1 MQSAAEQSNGNRPVI
16 QLSGYTFQRVAVD
29 SVQAADGTTYETL
42 FIAAHRSGEFNV
54 PYQVK
59 AHIVCLVRV
68 VIWQHNALLSKGC
81 IDMFDGISRV
91 EHVLQI
97 SLDKQQKSYN
107 IPLYSPSGNIV
118 LLKVTYIPSR
128 VGDKFHISQSVVLEP
143 GQASGPETIYRSPPR
158 DITQMKLRG
167 TGPQAQVYVGTTTGI
182 YRVPTSQC
190 GDYTDCCSCIE
201 ARDPYCAFDSTLLR
215 CVAVEDGNRGSG
227 SLVQDVVNGNVTMC
241 AVLPVA
247 GTSPPTPSP
256 TSAGEEVTTSPAG
269 GDGEST
275 SGELI

>member
-1 MQSAAEQSNGNRPVI
+1 MEQHTRLCSLQLIEVVSLTYLIKLRPILSVKFVLLFGNIMFSCPRDA
-16 QLSGYTFQRVAVD
+16 LTYLME
-29 SVQAADGTTYETL
+29 SVMWNTL
-42 FIAAHRSGEFNV
+42 KI
-54 PYQVK
+54 P
-59 AHIVCLVRV
+59 
-68 VIWQHNALLSKGC
+68 
-81 IDMFDGISRV
+81 
-91 EHVLQI
+91 
-97 SLDKQQKSYN
+97 LDKQQKLYN
-107 IPLYSPSGNIV
+107 IPFYSPSGDIV
-118 LLKVTYIPSR
+118 LLKVTYVPSR
-128 VGDKFHISQSVVLEP
+128 VRDKFHISQSVVLEP

-275 SGELI
+275 SGKLI

>member
-16 QLSGYTFQRVAVD
+16 QLSGYTFQRVTVD

-42 FIAAHRSGEFNV
+42 FIAAHR
-54 PYQVK
+54 
-59 AHIVCLVRV
+59 
-68 VIWQHNALLSKGC
+68 
-81 IDMFDGISRV
+81 
-91 EHVLQI
+91 
-97 SLDKQQKSYN
+97 
-107 IPLYSPSGNIV
+107 SGNIV

-215 CVAVEDGNRGSG
+215 CVAVEDSNRGSG

-275 SGELI
+275 SDIHPSTTCTDDASQTTTLPTESVVESAHPQDPTPTSVFLPTGKD